1 MHVHAHGEGEA
12 EEQVLWGLR
21 IAVELSVAIL
31 ALEAVG
37 ALLSRSLSLTLDAI
51 HNVPDILAFAISFS
65 ALRAAARGTS
75 GSFTFGTHRFEIFA
89 GLLNAAIVLGTG
101 IAFGVEAVNGL
112 LTAASFAGPVNAIW
126 LLVVA
131 VPTLVLRTVN
141 VAVLTR
147 APGRVRD
154 LNLASV
160 LVHLASDVAITGALL
175 VDGVVLLLRPA
186 FGGVD
191 DIASLVIAGILVY
204 ESVPLFREGWGV
216 LTERTPRGLSVDAI
230 TKVALEVPGVNQ
242 VHDVH
247 VWSVCS
253 TLVCLT
259 AYVEVPDMPLRTSL
273 AVVQQL
279 RERMEKE
286 FGILHATF
294 EVECPSVG

>member
-1 MHVHAHGEGEA
+1 MHVHGHGEGEA
-12 EEQVLWGLR
+12 EEKVLWGLQV
-21 IAVELSVAIL
+21 AVELSVAIL
-31 ALEAVG
+31 VLEAVG
-37 ALLSRSLSLTLDAI
+37 AFLSRSLSLTVDAI
-51 HNVPDILAFAISFS
+51 HNVPDILAFVISLS

-75 GSFTFGTHRFEIFA
+75 GAFTFGTHRMEIFA
-89 GLLNAAIVLGTG
+89 GLLNAAIVLGSG
-101 IAFGVEAVNGL
+101 LAFGLVAFSGL
-112 LTAASFAGPVNAIW
+112 RSGSSFAGPVDAAW
-126 LLVVA
+126 LLVAA

-141 VAVLTR
+141 VTVLRRT
-147 APGRVRD
+147 PGRVRD

-175 VDGVVLLLRPA
+175 VDGVVLLLRPGL
-186 FGGVD
+186 GGVD
-191 DIASLVIAGILVY
+191 DIAALVIAGILVY
-204 ESVPLFREGWGV
+204 ESLPLFREGWGV

-230 TKVALEVPGVNQ
+230 AKVALEVPGVNQ

-279 RERMEKE
+279 REKMEKE

-294 EVECPSVG
+294 EVECPSAG